1 MAQLNRLQSENFTK
15 KLNFL
20 WQKKNRFLDSIIFF
34 LCFFFLDT
42 SFFCSPDN
50 TDEKNGNNTV
60 QIKTAIVNKNN
71 NNNNNNTISTLK
83 TEQMMFG
90 TCLPIKFYIDNTNTN
105 DNINTS
111 HTNTSSN
118 SNSNN
123 ININNNNNNN
133 NNTIIL
139 EPKHWTCTVLGT
151 SYLDPATGTIL
162 TDDEENNAFEEG
174 RFQIVSLEEINT
186 QQFCLKVTNL
196 MIIQKTS
203 L

>member
-1 MAQLNRLQSENFTK
+1 MAKKKKSVSGFNNFFS
-15 KLNFL
+15 LFFS
-20 WQKKNRFLDSIIFF
+20 WYIIFY
-34 LCFFFLDT
+34 
-42 SFFCSPDN
+42 SPDN

-118 SNSNN
+118 SNSNSN
-123 ININNNNNNN
+123 INN

-162 TDDEENNAFEEG
+162 TDDEENNVFGEG
-174 RFQIVSLEEINT
+174 RFQFVSLEEINT
-186 QQFCLKVTNL
+186 QQLCLKVTNL

>member
-1 MAQLNRLQSENFTK
+1 
-15 KLNFL
+15 
-20 WQKKNRFLDSIIFF
+20 
-34 LCFFFLDT
+34 
-42 SFFCSPDN
+42 
-50 TDEKNGNNTV
+50 
-60 QIKTAIVNKNN
+60 
-71 NNNNNNTISTLK
+71 
-83 TEQMMFG
+83 MFG

-105 DNINTS
+105 DNDNTS

-123 ININNNNNNN
+123 INSNKKN

-139 EPKHWTCTVLGT
+139 EPKHWTCRVLGT

-162 TDDEENNAFEEG
+162 TDDEENNVFGEG
-174 RFQIVSLEEINT
+174 PFQIVSLEEINT